1 MTHCCVILAF
11 NVQLFTP
18 GLFILDLTFFSPH
31 RVAVSAASAVG
42 RFSLDRA
49 IEENLNETCYEKCK
63 KMLYTKDR
71 KFGASLLIMAE
82 EIREN
87 GTDSF
92 Q

>member
-1 MTHCCVILAF
+1 MF
-11 NVQLFTP
+11 NFFYVRSFP
-18 GLFILDLTFFSPH
+18 SRLDLFSPH

-49 IEENLNETCYEKCK
+49 IEENLNENMLRNGEKK
-63 KMLYTKDR
+63 LLYTKDR
-71 KFGASLLIMAE
+71 KFGASLLLMAE

>member
-1 MTHCCVILAF
+1 MTHCCDILAF
-11 NVQLFTP
+11 NVQLFVS

-42 RFSLDRA
+42 RYSLDRV
-49 IEENLNETCYEKCK
+49 IEENLNETCYEKWEK
-63 KMLYTKDR
+63 ILYTKDR
-71 KFGASLLIMAE
+71 NFGASLLLMAE
-82 EIREN
+82 EIRES